1 MYNIEHTF
9 YISLGNQSEIITMGS
24 NLEEILL
31 LYINASEELKK
42 QVIEILEESQS
53 QIVPR
58 E

>member
-1 MYNIEHTF
+1 MYNIEQTF
-9 YISLGNQSEIITMGS
+9 YIPLVNQSEIITMSS

-31 LYINASEELKK
+31 LYVNASDQLKK

-53 QIVPR
+53 QIAPQ

>member
-1 MYNIEHTF
+1 
-9 YISLGNQSEIITMGS
+9 MGS

-31 LYINASEELKK
+31 LYVNASDELKK

-53 QIVPR
+53 QIAPQ

>member
-1 MYNIEHTF
+1 MYNIEHMF
-9 YISLGNQSEIITMGS
+9 YIPLVNQSEIITMGS

-31 LYINASEELKK
+31 LYVNASDQLKK

-53 QIVPR
+53 QIAPQ

>member
-9 YISLGNQSEIITMGS
+9 GISLVNQSEIITMGS

-31 LYINASEELKK
+31 LYVNASEELKK

-53 QIVPR
+53 QIVPQ

>member
-9 YISLGNQSEIITMGS
+9 YIPLVNQSEIITMGS

-31 LYINASEELKK
+31 LYVNASDELKK

-53 QIVPR
+53 QIAPR